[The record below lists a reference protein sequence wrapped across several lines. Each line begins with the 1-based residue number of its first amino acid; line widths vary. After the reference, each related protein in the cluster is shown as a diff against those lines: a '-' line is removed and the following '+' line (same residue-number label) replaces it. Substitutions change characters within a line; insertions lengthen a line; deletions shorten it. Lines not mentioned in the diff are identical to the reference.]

1 MHDWA
6 WPRPC
11 GGREGRGLLEAKPMT
26 ATDTLNQT
34 RNPTWTSE
42 RIDLLKSY
50 VAAGLSCAQIA
61 GEIGVTRN
69 AVIGKI
75 SRLGLSRGRRA
86 AGPAERTGQQ
96 SRRRTTF
103 NQRRI
108 LRVVYA
114 EVSLPA
120 EPESVASPDRC
131 SLVELSPGKCRWP
144 ISNPDGHDFF
154 FCANCSV
161 PGLSYCAGHARLAYR
176 ITARHHAQRA

>member
-1 MHDWA
+1 
-6 WPRPC
+6 
-11 GGREGRGLLEAKPMT
+11 MT
-26 ATDTLNQT
+26 ATETSNQT
-34 RNPTWTSE
+34 RIATWTSE

-86 AGPAERTGQQ
+86 AGSTEPNGHP
-96 SRRRTTF
+96 SRQPKIS

-108 LRVVYA
+108 LRVLYA
-114 EVSLPA
+114 EVPLA
-120 EPESVASPDRC
+120 TEPENVASPDRC
-131 SLVELSPGKCRWP
+131 SLLELSPGKCRWP
-144 ISNPDGHDFF
+144 ISNPDGNDFF

-161 PGLSYCAGHARLAYR
+161 AGFSYCAGHARLAYR
-176 ITARHHAQRA
+176 ITARHHARRA